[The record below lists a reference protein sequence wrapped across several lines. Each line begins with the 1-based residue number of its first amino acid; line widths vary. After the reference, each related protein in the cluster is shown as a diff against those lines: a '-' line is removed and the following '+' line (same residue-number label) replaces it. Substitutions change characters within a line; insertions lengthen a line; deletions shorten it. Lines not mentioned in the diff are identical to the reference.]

1 MSPNETRKPKNGLI
15 LHDNRKTNPFFTYIC
30 SQNFLLVGLISRMLR
45 RWYRSIPQNE
55 YGRLLWGKYFRRL
68 ILKLTL
74 WFFGITIGL
83 TLLYAVLPVPVTPLM
98 IQRCWQQA
106 WEKDRDVRLKHDWVS
121 FGEISPHLQLAV
133 VCAEDQEFLEHEG
146 FDFEAIEKAYNYNKN
161 HKRKRGA
168 STISQQTAKNVFLW
182 PSRSWLRKGF
192 EVYFTFLIETVWSK
206 KRIMTAY
213 LNSIEFG
220 DGIYGAQAAAQYYF
234 GKTAKELNRQEAA
247 LLASVLPNPLIY
259 KADAPSAQV
268 KQRQQWIL
276 SQMRMWGGKIDYEDP
291 NTPRKPGKEGGK

>member
-1 MSPNETRKPKNGLI
+1 MN
-15 LHDNRKTNPFFTYIC
+15 FFART
-30 SQNFLLVGLISRMLR
+30 LR
-45 RWYRSIPQNE
+45 RWYRNIPKDEQ
-55 YGRLLWGKYFRRL
+55 GHLLWGKFLRRL
-68 ILKLTL
+68 LLKFTL

-83 TLLYAVLPVPVTPLM
+83 TLLYAILPVPVTPLM

-106 WEKDRDVRLKHDWVS
+106 WDEDRDLRLRHDWVS
-121 FGEISPHLQLAV
+121 YGELSPHLQLAV
-133 VCAEDQEFLEHEG
+133 VCAEDQDFLEHEG
-146 FDFEAIEKAYNYNKN
+146 FDFEAIEKAFKYNKN

-220 DGIYGAQAAAQYYF
+220 DGIYGAEAAARHFY
-234 GKTAKELNRQEAA
+234 GKSAKELNRQEAA
-247 LLASVLPNPLIY
+247 MLASVLPNPLIY
-259 KADAPSAQV
+259 KVDKPASSV
-268 KQRQQWIL
+268 RQRQQWIL
-276 SQMRMWGGKIDYEDP
+276 GQMRMWGGKIDYEEP
-291 NTPRKPGKEGGK
+291 NTPKKPEARGGSSKK

>member
-1 MSPNETRKPKNGLI
+1 MLPTGFHPA
-15 LHDNRKTNPFFTYIC
+15 C
-30 SQNFLLVGLISRMLR
+30 SFNVNIFSRILR
-45 RWYRSIPQNE
+45 RWYRGIPKDE
-55 YGRLLWGKYFRRL
+55 FGRLRWGKYFRRL

-74 WFFGITIGL
+74 WFFGVTIGL
-83 TLLYAVLPVPVTPLM
+83 TLLYAVLPVPITPLM
-98 IQRCWQQA
+98 VQRCWQQA
-106 WEKDRDVRLKHDWVS
+106 WDAERDVRLKHDWIP
-121 FGEISPHLQLAV
+121 FEEISPHLQLAV

-146 FDFEAIEKAYNYNKN
+146 FDFEAIEKAYKYNKT

-206 KRIMTAY
+206 KRIMTTY

-220 DGIYGAQAAAQYYF
+220 DGIYGAEAAAQHYF
-234 GKTAKELNRQEAA
+234 GKSSKAINRQEAA
-247 LLASVLPNPLIY
+247 LLASVLPNPIIY
-259 KADAPSAQV
+259 KVDKPSADV
-268 KQRQQWIL
+268 RKRQNWIL

-291 NTPRKPGKEGGK
+291 NTPKKVDK

>member
-1 MSPNETRKPKNGLI
+1 MSFITRI
-15 LHDNRKTNPFFTYIC
+15 
-30 SQNFLLVGLISRMLR
+30 LR

-55 YGRLLWGKYFRRL
+55 YGRLLWGQYFRRL
-68 ILKLTL
+68 LIKFIL

-83 TLLYAVLPVPVTPLM
+83 TLLYAILPIPVTPLM

-106 WEKDRDVRLKHDWVS
+106 WADDREVRLKHDWVPFS
-121 FGEISPHLQLAV
+121 EISPHLQLAV
-133 VCAEDQEFLEHEG
+133 VCAEDQDFLEHEG
-146 FDFEAIEKAYNYNKN
+146 FDFEAIEKAYKYNKN

-192 EVYFTFLIETVWSK
+192 EVYFTFLIEVIWSK

-234 GKTAKELNRQEAA
+234 GKSAKELNRQESA

-259 KADAPSAQV
+259 KVDTPSAQV
-268 KQRQQWIL
+268 RQKQQWIL

-291 NTPRKPGKEGGK
+291 NTPKKPEKTGKN